1 MLSSG
6 KQSKGEHKAE
16 SSMGSLPSEDLSVK
30 DSVRSV
36 DWKFDVKQG
45 SLDKDNVAE
54 LSQSSEKRQNSYIKE
69 ERVEDSQEISEEED
83 SSSDLNTRD
92 EIADLESCPDA
103 IGQSGSMSANDQE
116 MLNKAD
122 AITEELL
129 ELILK
134 NY

>member
-1 MLSSG
+1 
-6 KQSKGEHKAE
+6 
-16 SSMGSLPSEDLSVK
+16 MGSLPSEDLSVK

-45 SLDKDNVAE
+45 TFLDKEDEAQ

-69 ERVEDSQEISEEED
+69 EKVEESQEITEEED

-103 IGQSGSMSANDQE
+103 IGQSGSMSAND
-116 MLNKAD
+116 
-122 AITEELL
+122 
-129 ELILK
+129 
-134 NY
+134 